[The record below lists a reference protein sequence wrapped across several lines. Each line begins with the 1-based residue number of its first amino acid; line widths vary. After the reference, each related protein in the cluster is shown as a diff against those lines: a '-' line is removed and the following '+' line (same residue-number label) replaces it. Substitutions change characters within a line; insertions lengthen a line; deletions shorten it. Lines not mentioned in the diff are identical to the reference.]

1 MTPDCL
7 PGGAGE
13 ADVDEAGVELQ
24 LGEHRAQVR
33 LVVLPG
39 EGGQPAGGQV
49 HDVFSP
55 PVLRLPKD
63 FFAGATSA
71 RARCRSPTDRWSSP
85 VLVFAVTGAARLL
98 RPAAAGGLKHLRSSE
113 LPGRPTGAPR
123 GNWGPHPRFT

>member
-39 EGGQPAGGQV
+39 KGGQPAGGQV
-49 HDVFSP
+49 HDVFP
-55 PVLRLPKD
+55 P
-63 FFAGATSA
+63 S
-71 RARCRSPTDRWSSP
+71 RS
-85 VLVFAVTGAARLL
+85 
-98 RPAAAGGLKHLRSSE
+98 
-113 LPGRPTGAPR
+113 
-123 GNWGPHPRFT
+123 

>member
-49 HDVFSP
+49 HDVFSLP
-55 PVLRLPKD
+55 FLDWQKISLQVPRLPELG
-63 FFAGATSA
+63 AGPQLTGGHHQCS
-71 RARCRSPTDRWSSP
+71 SSP
-85 VLVFAVTGAARLL
+85 SQARRDCCARR
-98 RPAAAGGLKHLRSSE
+98 RPAD
-113 LPGRPTGAPR
+113 
-123 GNWGPHPRFT
+123 

>member
-1 MTPDCL
+1 MTPDRL

-49 HDVFSP
+49 HDVFS
-55 PVLRLPKD
+55 LP
-63 FFAGATSA
+63 F
-71 RARCRSPTDRWSSP
+71 
-85 VLVFAVTGAARLL
+85 
-98 RPAAAGGLKHLRSSE
+98 
-113 LPGRPTGAPR
+113 
-123 GNWGPHPRFT
+123 

>member
-39 EGGQPAGGQV
+39 KGGQPAGGQV
-49 HDVFSP
+49 HDAFSSCSKIAKRF
-55 PVLRLPKD
+55 LR
-63 FFAGATSA
+63 
-71 RARCRSPTDRWSSP
+71 RCHVCPS
-85 VLVFAVTGAARLL
+85 
-98 RPAAAGGLKHLRSSE
+98 
-113 LPGRPTGAPR
+113 
-123 GNWGPHPRFT
+123 

>member
-49 HDVFSP
+49 HDVFP
-55 PVLRLPKD
+55 PFRSKIGKRFLC
-63 FFAGATSA
+63 
-71 RARCRSPTDRWSSP
+71 RCHVCPS
-85 VLVFAVTGAARLL
+85 
-98 RPAAAGGLKHLRSSE
+98 
-113 LPGRPTGAPR
+113 
-123 GNWGPHPRFT
+123 